1 MPALGPSPSEFRRL
15 VLLCAF
21 APSILLIV
29 AAGKSADQ
37 INPDAVICLR
47 TAQYYRSLQWC
58 LAINGYWGPIRP
70 AVE

>member
-1 MPALGPSPSEFRRL
+1 

-21 APSILLIV
+21 PQSILLIV
-29 AAGKSADQ
+29 VAGKSADQ
-37 INPDAVICLR
+37 INPDTVSCLR
-47 TAQYYRSLQWC
+47 IAQYYRSLQWD